1 MVEKREILKLLK
13 MNFFTKKFLNAHRK
27 ILYQKLKKVR
37 CAQKIEIP
45 TPSLHLGPLNVQKTP
60 FMVRL
65 GDQELN
71 VLVWAGML
79 KILGIGAGPMRD
91 VHTEFGQNWSTSA
104 SGRTPTSVFPCK
116 SEQS

>member
-1 MVEKREILKLLK
+1 MVENREILKLPK

-27 ILYQKLKKVR
+27 ILDQKLKKVKWS
-37 CAQKIEIP
+37 QKIQIP
-45 TPSLHLGPLNVQKTP
+45 TFTFHWGPLNVQNRP
-60 FMVRL
+60 FLVRV

-71 VLVWAGML
+71 LLVWARML
-79 KILGIGAGPMRD
+79 KISGIIAGPMRD

-104 SGRTPTSVFPCK
+104 SGRTLTSVFPCK